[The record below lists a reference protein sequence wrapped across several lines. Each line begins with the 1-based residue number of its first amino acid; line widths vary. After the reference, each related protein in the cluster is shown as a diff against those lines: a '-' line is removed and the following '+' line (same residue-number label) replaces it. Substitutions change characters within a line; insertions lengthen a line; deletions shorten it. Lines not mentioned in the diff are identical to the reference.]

1 MYIFEPVKPVKAAKA
16 IAPNT
21 LRPAPDAQLS
31 KQEQR
36 AALESEM
43 FRLIDQLPQRDALD
57 LSDIRQWVGY
67 VANTMPDQA
76 IWHVIRAGGVGGSEI
91 GGLVRNFLG
100 YRADFMFSAHDWALS
115 KLFKRYPDG
124 MTEDMRRGIRSEEH
138 TSELQSLMR
147 NSYAVFF
154 LKKK

>member
-1 MYIFEPVKPVKAAKA
+1 
-16 IAPNT
+16 
-21 LRPAPDAQLS
+21 
-31 KQEQR
+31 
-36 AALESEM
+36 M

-100 YRADFMFSAHDWALS
+100 YRADFKFSAHDWALS
-115 KLFKRYPDG
+115 KVFKRYLDG
-124 MTEDMRRGIRSEEH
+124 MTEDMRRGIDNEPDRKSK
-138 TSELQSLMR
+138 SL
-147 NSYAVFF
+147 NSSH
-154 LKKK
+154 